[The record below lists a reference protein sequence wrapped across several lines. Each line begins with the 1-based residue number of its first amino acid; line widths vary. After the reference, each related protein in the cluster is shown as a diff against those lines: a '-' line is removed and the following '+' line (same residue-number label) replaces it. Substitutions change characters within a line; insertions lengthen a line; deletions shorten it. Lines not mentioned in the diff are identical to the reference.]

1 MFFYGLFMD
10 VDLLK
15 GKGFHPS
22 DVKIAFAKGYG
33 LKIGEKATLVK
44 SASESSYGIVM
55 NLTEEEID
63 KLYSAPGV
71 SEYLPEHIE
80 VTELNGNSHGVLC
93 YNLPLSKLSGSN
105 KEYAKS
111 LSLAA
116 QKMGLPKAYINQ
128 ILSWAE

>member
-1 MFFYGLFMD
+1 MD

-22 DVKIAFAKGYG
+22 NVKIAFAKDYG

-44 SASESSYGIVM
+44 SASECSYGVVM
-55 NLTEEEID
+55 NLTEEEIER
-63 KLYSAPGV
+63 LYSAPGV

-80 VTELNGNSHGVLC
+80 VTEQNGNTCRVLC

-111 LSLAA
+111 LAVAA
-116 QKMGLPKAYINQ
+116 RKMGLPKIYINQ